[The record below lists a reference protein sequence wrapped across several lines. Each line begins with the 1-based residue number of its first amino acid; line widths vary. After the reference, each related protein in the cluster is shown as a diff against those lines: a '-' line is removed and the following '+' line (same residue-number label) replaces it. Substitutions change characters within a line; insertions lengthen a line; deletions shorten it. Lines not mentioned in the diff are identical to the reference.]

1 MRYLGLDLGSRTLGI
16 AISDATGT
24 IASAY
29 KTIRHNEEYK
39 HLINVVRDI
48 VEEEKIEGIVL
59 GFPKNMNNTIG
70 PKAELSIKFKEE
82 LEHKVQI
89 PIFLQ
94 DERLTTITATNVL
107 IEGDVSRKKRKK
119 VVDQL
124 AATIILQE
132 FLDSK
137 KEG

>member
-16 AISDATGT
+16 AISDSMGIVAT
-24 IASAY
+24 AY
-29 KTIRHNEEYK
+29 KTIRHNEDYK
-39 HLINVVRDI
+39 HLINVVKDI
-48 VEEEKIEGIVL
+48 VDEEKIEGIVL

-82 LEHKVQI
+82 LEKKVQI

-94 DERLTTITATNVL
+94 DERLTTVTANNVL

-132 FLDSK
+132 YLDRK
-137 KEG
+137 DK